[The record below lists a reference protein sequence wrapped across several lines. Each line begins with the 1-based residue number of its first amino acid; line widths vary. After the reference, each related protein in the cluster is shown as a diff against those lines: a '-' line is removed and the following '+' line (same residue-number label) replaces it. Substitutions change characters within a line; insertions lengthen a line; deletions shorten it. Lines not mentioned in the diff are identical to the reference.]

1 MATVPKATRPLCAE
15 ARDMIAEWAPDLI
28 QSIKWNMLAFSGSAT
43 VVLLGGFT
51 RHVSLFFHRGA
62 ELSDPAGLMEKGTGC
77 QMRMVKLRSVEDLS
91 RAGLRSLVRAAV
103 ALDALGKPPPAA
115 RTRRPPPEVP
125 PVLAA
130 ALESRKDAAA
140 GFARLSPSCQR
151 EYIVWITTAK
161 RPETIERRLA
171 TTVDALASGRKWAE
185 RKS

>member
-1 MATVPKATRPLCAE
+1 MCPFR
-15 ARDMIAEWAPDLI
+15 I
-28 QSIKWNMLAFSGSAT
+28 G
-43 VVLLGGFT
+43 
-51 RHVSLFFHRGA
+51 
-62 ELSDPAGLMEKGTGC
+62 
-77 QMRMVKLRSVEDLS
+77 
-91 RAGLRSLVRAAV
+91 AGLRSLVRAAV

-171 TTVDALASGRKWAE
+171 TTVNALASGRKWAE